1 MNGFFYPWWF
11 WGCTLGLLGW
21 YSLVFFKDTRDKK
34 PERKDDV
41 EEFSVTDDEEEAPT
55 VVSELPG
62 GGFSLSG
69 GSDAGDD
76 FEDDIELSP
85 EEQQDEDVADA
96 DADADEVVE
105 EAPSEATDGEPESA
119 VDGDSPYDEALAIQN
134 SQMTPVRDERRW
146 EQMFG
151 SMDMFAE
158 LAAPLS
164 RKTQCQ
170 RTLITQ

>member
-21 YSLVFFKDTRDKK
+21 YSLVFFKDTRNKK

-41 EEFSVTDDEEEAPT
+41 EEFSVTDDEEEAPS

-62 GGFSLSG
+62 GEFSLSG
-69 GSDAGDD
+69 GHYDD
-76 FEDDIELSP
+76 DDLEEIVDEYSE
-85 EEQQDEDVADA
+85 EEQVNEDAYDDTGDA
-96 DADADEVVE
+96 LE
-105 EAPSEATDGEPESA
+105 ETPSEASDEEPEPA
-119 VDGDSPYDEALAIQN
+119 ADGDSPYDEAMAIQN